1 MNLLKKDSGD
11 ITIFGLDQNKY
22 NQEIKSRIGFVYDE
36 NCFYDTLTIK
46 ELRKIIAPMY
56 PKWNDDLFI
65 NMSTNFVYRRNS
77 RLKAFPKE

>member
-36 NCFYDTLTIK
+36 NCFYDTL
-46 ELRKIIAPMY
+46 
-56 PKWNDDLFI
+56 NH
-65 NMSTNFVYRRNS
+65 
-77 RLKAFPKE
+77 